1 MFGHDNSSF
10 PFRLI
15 LSNNFEK
22 NKRSSLPPTG
32 GQQEPLGSQKV
43 VQSQDPV
50 LDAFLSEALQEFA
63 LVCTTPL
70 SKVTVLGVKLACS

>member
-15 LSNNFEK
+15 VSNNFEK
-22 NKRSSLPPTG
+22 NKRSLPPTG
-32 GQQEPLGSQKV
+32 SQQEPLGSQKV

-70 SKVTVLGVKLACS
+70 SKDTVLGVKLACS